1 MAENNPAG
9 TPPANDPAPGGDH
22 TNVGEMK
29 KTLTQA
35 EIDAIV
41 EERLAREKKKY
52 ADYGDLKKAAAELAE
67 LKKSQM
73 SELEKLKAD
82 MAERDKALQDRDAEL
97 SALRLE
103 RVKSAKL
110 TEAGI
115 APEWIDSVSGSTEE
129 EIAASVQKLAGRLK
143 VTPPAGAQGAGNPGL
158 QQQQK
163 GPTIDDQ
170 IAAAA
175 KAGNMQMLAHL
186 KLKKQ
191 SELFK

>member
-1 MAENNPAG
+1 
-9 TPPANDPAPGGDH
+9 
-22 TNVGEMK
+22 
-29 KTLTQA
+29 
-35 EIDAIV
+35 
-41 EERLAREKKKY
+41 
-52 ADYGDLKKAAAELAE
+52 
-67 LKKSQM
+67 M
-73 SELEKLKAD
+73 SELEKLQAALGEK
-82 MAERDKALQDRDAEL
+82 DKALQDRDAEL

-103 RVKSAKL
+103 RVKAAKL

-143 VTPPAGAQGAGNPGL
+143 ATPPAGAQGAGNPGL

-175 KAGNMQMLAHL
+175 KAGNMAMLAHL